1 MEVIR
6 CDFIIN
12 KENSNKVKFK
22 IITLFPE
29 KIQKVK
35 IESANVSCESVDGY
49 RVRYKLIVGNCTSP
63 ISEAKNLTDFTKS
76 EMEEIVKRAGI
87 SMASVYREETTE
99 AVYVD

>member
-6 CDFIIN
+6 CDFTIN
-12 KENSNKVKFK
+12 KENSDKVKYR

-35 IESANVSCESVDGY
+35 VENANVSCEYVDGY
-49 RVRYKLIVGNCTSP
+49 RVRYKLIVGTCTSP
-63 ISEAKNLTDFTKS
+63 ISEAKNLTDFSKS
-76 EMEEIVKRAGI
+76 EMEEIVKLSGI

>member
-1 MEVIR
+1 MKIIR

-12 KENSNKVKFK
+12 KENSDKVKFK

-35 IESANVSCESVDGY
+35 VENANVSCEYVDGY
-49 RVRYKLIVGNCTSP
+49 KVRYKLIVGNCTSP

-76 EMEEIVKRAGI
+76 EMEEIAKRAGI
-87 SMASVYREETTE
+87 SLASVYREETTE
-99 AVYVD
+99 AVYVE